1 MKLSTQTKTSFLY
14 HSGAKQPPKCCINA
28 LAVVLFYNY
37 NFVDSLEFFTK
48 VGLKK
53 QNVTFAFCFFRKIW
67 LKGVESWKQFVI
79 THHDLRYRSLNL
91 GKKMETT
98 TKFNSFLVNCPCYLS
113 CIKDIFTIAESWKT
127 KNVTWSFFLL
137 LKLALLSPKMK
148 IQNHTILVHN
158 ERFLA
163 PKNSS
168 FCVKL

>member
-53 QNVTFAFCFFRKIW
+53 QNVTFAFCFF
-67 LKGVESWKQFVI
+67 
-79 THHDLRYRSLNL
+79 SLNL

-98 TKFNSFLVNCPCYLS
+98 PKFKSFLVKLPLLFKLHKRHFYYRRILENKKCHVIIFLVLKS
-113 CIKDIFTIAESWKT
+113 AKIKG
-127 KNVTWSFFLL
+127 
-137 LKLALLSPKMK
+137 PK
-148 IQNHTILVHN
+148 H
-158 ERFLA
+158 
-163 PKNSS
+163 S
-168 FCVKL
+168 